1 MTKTIKKAFF
11 KHLDGVDAILNEL
24 ETTDTARGLTAL
36 LALKKKISELENKE
50 SSILEVTQTDNIG
63 NAIKRIMALRSG
75 ASVSPKIFVELLE
88 IPEIWLKG
96 RNPSKKSKGHP
107 PLTVTQ
113 AFKMHRRMMPFLEET
128 FEIIEKQPEEDR
140 ERLKDELLNEWR
152 TLSPEE
158 MMTKLYAFTKG
169 YELDEEEM
177 PIEEERIVRATD
189 EEMESVLAF
198 MLDPNRI
205 YGVVPKEQILREGV

>member
-1 MTKTIKKAFF
+1 MTKTIRKAFF
-11 KHLDGVDAILNEL
+11 KHLDGVDVILNEL

-36 LALKKKISELENKE
+36 LALKKKLSEFEGKVKA
-50 SSILEVTQTDNIG
+50 ILEVTQTDNIG
-63 NAIKRIMALRSG
+63 NAIKRIMAFRSG
-75 ASVSPKIFVELLE
+75 ASVSRKIFVELLE

-107 PLTVTQ
+107 PLSVTQ
-113 AFKMHRRMMPFLEET
+113 AFKMHRRVMPFLEET
-128 FEIIEKQPEEDR
+128 VEIIEKQPEEDR

-158 MMTKLYAFTKG
+158 MMTKLFAFNKG

-177 PIEEERIVRATD
+177 PVEGEQIIPATD
-189 EEMESVLAF
+189 GELRKTLEF

-205 YGVVPKEQILREGV
+205 YGVVSKEQTGEQLL